1 MTSRF
6 AFLLLTLI
14 CAVAT
19 LGGALS
25 FFGENVSTSYETGM
39 KIAISDYYNDQIRE
53 LYEKKPQETK
63 LKEVCSVWLL
73 TV

>member
-1 MTSRF
+1 M
-6 AFLLLTLI
+6 LTLI
-14 CAVAT
+14 CVVAI

-53 LYEKKPQETK
+53 LYEKKPQETE
-63 LKEVCSVWLL
+63 LKEVCSVWLSWL
-73 TV
+73 YETEA